1 MKDAEVC
8 RPDTGEERE
17 KFFNQLCSAIDAT
30 NGQVIR
36 HYRIPGMPTRRGR
49 GPQERQILEN
59 KRTQGCDFK
68 RNRAEIEGA
77 AS

>member
-1 MKDAEVC
+1 MKDAEVY

-17 KFFNQLCSAIDAT
+17 KFFNQLCRAIDTT

-36 HYRIPGMPTRRGR
+36 RYHIPGMPTRRGR
-49 GPQERQILEN
+49 GPQERQTLEN

-68 RNRAEIEGA
+68 RKRVEIEGA
-77 AS
+77 YS